1 MPMVMPQQY
10 MMAVRLPAG
19 MPPPT
24 HGQPIMAG
32 AAGVQGMQA
41 MQGFQV
47 SARTR
52 EGYVTMLTVAFLPY
66 FPKFSNTIKFAVI
79 NLKLEE
85 KFYHRGMLHKNSK

>member
-47 SARTR
+47 SARKDNVLCHIVCLCNCCI
-52 EGYVTMLTVAFLPY
+52 E
-66 FPKFSNTIKFAVI
+66 
-79 NLKLEE
+79 
-85 KFYHRGMLHKNSK
+85 

>member
-47 SARTR
+47 SARTQ
-52 EGYVTMLTVAFLPY
+52 EGYVDCSLSTVFSKIFRHHKICCNQSKIGREILPQRNG
-66 FPKFSNTIKFAVI
+66 S
-79 NLKLEE
+79 
-85 KFYHRGMLHKNSK
+85 